1 MASLTRFGT
10 FDTDV
15 NSNLANFDSDS
26 QCWCNVTL
34 CQRWCKKQL
43 LTTISGLDGSPIW
56 VSTLW
61 QLFVEFLQKVRINCC
76 VLIFVDKMKSL
87 EQLKKHP
94 ITPTQPSIS
103 RRLQPWELNLFYNLL
118 MVVHVSLHHQHLFKR
133 QPSYVLLTISAVKSV
148 STATANASMIKNRM
162 AYCRQT

>member
-1 MASLTRFGT
+1 MSRSHWWRASRVSRHSTPTSIQSF
-10 FDTDV
+10 
-15 NSNLANFDSDS
+15 AHFDSDS

-43 LTTISGLDGSPIW
+43 LTAISGLDGFPIW
-56 VSTLW
+56 ISTLW

-76 VLIFVDKMKSL
+76 VLIFVEKMKTF

-94 ITPTQPSIS
+94 ISPTQPSIS

-118 MVVHVSLHHQHLFKR
+118 MVVHGSLHHQQLFKT
-133 QPSYVLLTISAVKSV
+133 PTFICSADHLGHWVCLNCYS
-148 STATANASMIKNRM
+148 
-162 AYCRQT
+162 